1 MPMPIPMP
9 IPVRLTVRRQHATR
23 RAALAVGLALAL
35 GAGPVLSRPA
45 SAAPVADAPVAAAT
59 TAAAPA
65 AQPQARA
72 AGAATLSG
80 TLSGILNDSR
90 SRTETDVSVLDARTG
105 AVVYA
110 RRSTSA
116 GMPASNAKIL
126 TAVAALHELG
136 PDYRFTTDVVRRGSV
151 RGGVLEGD
159 LYLVGRGDPTSRQS
173 DYAALAR
180 AVKAA
185 GITTV
190 TGRVVADGS
199 FFDSQRYNPGWYTSY
214 ASEYYA
220 AQTAAL
226 TVAPDADLDSGTVLV
241 TVKGGARGRRPTLTT
256 SPAAAKQYV
265 RLVNSASTTGS
276 TSLSL
281 SRRAGTNTI
290 TVRGHVRTGGS
301 WSGLVTVDKPELY
314 AAAVF
319 RAELG
324 KQKVTVRGGTSLG
337 TTPASGRTRVARDR
351 SITLAQLLV
360 PFLKLSNNLHAETLT
375 KTMGT
380 LGGRPGSWS
389 AGTART
395 TAYVRSLGVPTA
407 GFSLTDGSGVSRR
420 DRVSP
425 LTLASVL
432 VKVRDEPWWSQFDAG
447 LPVAGVDTH
456 LGGGTLRHRMSGTRA
471 AGNAHAKTGS
481 LTGVTALSG
490 YVTGRDG
497 RRYAFSL
504 ISNYA
509 GATPRP
515 VENEVVVALAGWRG

>member
-1 MPMPIPMP
+1 MPMSTTEP
-9 IPVRLTVRRQHATR
+9 RGHALR
-23 RAALAVGLALAL
+23 RATLAAGLALAL
-35 GAGPVLSRPA
+35 GAGPVLAQPA
-45 SAAPVADAPVAAAT
+45 SAAPVADGPVAGTAT
-59 TAAAPA
+59 TRSVQTPAAEAQAAAA
-65 AQPQARA
+65 K
-72 AGAATLSG
+72 AATLSS
-80 TLSGILNDSR
+80 TLSSILNDSR
-90 SRTETDVSVLDARTG
+90 SKTETDVSVLDAKTG

-110 RRSTSA
+110 RRATSA
-116 GMPASNAKIL
+116 GMPASNNKIL
-126 TAVAALHELG
+126 TAVAAMHELG
-136 PDYRFTTDVVRRGSV
+136 PDYRFTTDVVRRGTV
-151 RGGVLEGD
+151 TGGVLKGD
-159 LYLVGRGDPTSRQS
+159 LYLIGKGDPTSRQS
-173 DYAALAR
+173 DYAALAK

-185 GITTV
+185 GITSV
-190 TGRVVADGS
+190 TGKVVADGS

-226 TVAPDADLDSGTVLV
+226 TVAPNSDLDSGTVLV
-241 TVKGGARGRRPTLTT
+241 SVKGGSRGKRPTLTT
-256 SPAAAKQYV
+256 TPAAAKKYV
-265 RLVNSASTTGS
+265 RLVNSATTTGS

-281 SRRAGTNTI
+281 SRKAGGNTI
-290 TVRGHVRTGGS
+290 TVRGQVRSGGS

-319 RAELG
+319 RAELD
-324 KQKVTVRGGTSLG
+324 KQKVKVKGGTSLG

-351 SITLAQLLV
+351 SITLTQLLV
-360 PFLKLSNNLHAETLT
+360 PFLKLSNNMHAEALT
-375 KTMGT
+375 KTMGARS
-380 LGGRPGSWS
+380 GKPGSWS

-395 TAYVRSLGVPTA
+395 VAYVKSLGVPTA
-407 GFSLTDGSGVSRR
+407 GLSLTDGSGVSRK

-432 VKVRDEPWWSQFDAG
+432 VEVRDEPWWPQFDAG
-447 LPVAGVDTH
+447 LPVAGVNTH
-456 LGGGTLRHRMSGTRA
+456 LGGGTLRHRMTGTRA

-515 VENEVVVALAGWRG
+515 VENEVVVALANWRG